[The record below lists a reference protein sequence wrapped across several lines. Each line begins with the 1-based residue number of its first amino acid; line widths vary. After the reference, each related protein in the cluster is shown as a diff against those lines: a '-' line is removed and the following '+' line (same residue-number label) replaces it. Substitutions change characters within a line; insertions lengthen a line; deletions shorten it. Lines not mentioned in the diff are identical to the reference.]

1 MVPSRTSVHQS
12 LELAI
17 INNIAV
23 SNVNKLGYF
32 LRMSTPAVH
41 RLKLLFYLLPVVG
54 LAPAVWNLFTNASRS
69 RRERDLSRSVITI
82 TGLWLVMYVLF
93 GSLAQQ
99 ESLGL
104 PALAVNSV
112 MTSAYFVLQLW
123 LMLRLW
129 RGQSLKLPGVA
140 QLSRRLP

>member
-1 MVPSRTSVHQS
+1 
-12 LELAI
+12 
-17 INNIAV
+17 
-23 SNVNKLGYF
+23 
-32 LRMSTPAVH
+32 MSTQAVH

-69 RRERDLSRSVITI
+69 RLERNLSRSVITI

-99 ESLGL
+99 ESLAL

-123 LMLRLW
+123 LMVRLW

-140 QLSRRLP
+140 QVARRLP

>member
-1 MVPSRTSVHQS
+1 MVPLRISVHQS

-17 INNIAV
+17 VNHISV

-32 LRMSTPAVH
+32 PRMSTPAVH

-99 ESLGL
+99 ESLAL